1 MYIQDMTKQ
10 LNLSKKAINL
20 YEKKGLIKPSK
31 DKLGYRIYTK
41 QDVQTLLKI
50 KQLRRMNFSIAEIK
64 DILIHHQ
71 YDLFHQKKE
80 DYLKAIYEMETS
92 IQFIDSVKEC
102 IENQED
108 FTELAN
114 DLERIYALKE
124 MTPTT
129 HLTIDFDQVVFM
141 LSIFAFFF
149 ALKDN
154 GSSHIYE
161 IIGAILM
168 GIALAIYFSSKLRN
182 VMFKVYKNIK
192 KY

>member
-1 MYIQDMTKQ
+1 
-10 LNLSKKAINL
+10 
-20 YEKKGLIKPSK
+20 
-31 DKLGYRIYTK
+31 
-41 QDVQTLLKI
+41 
-50 KQLRRMNFSIAEIK
+50 
-64 DILIHHQ
+64 
-71 YDLFHQKKE
+71 
-80 DYLKAIYEMETS
+80 METS

-108 FTELAN
+108 ITELAN
-114 DLERIYALKE
+114 DLDRIYARKE
-124 MTPTT
+124 ITPNTR
-129 HLTIDFDQVVFM
+129 LTIDFNQIVFM

-154 GSSHIYE
+154 GSSHIYA

>member
-1 MYIQDMTKQ
+1 MYIQDITKQ
-10 LNLSKKAINL
+10 LNMSKKAINL
-20 YEKKGLIKPSK
+20 YEKKGLLKPSK
-31 DKLGYRIYTK
+31 DHLGYRVYTK

-50 KQLRRMNFSIAEIK
+50 KQLRQMNFSIAEIK
-64 DILIHHQ
+64 EILIHHQ
-71 YDLFHQKKE
+71 YQLFDQKKDE
-80 DYLKAIYEMETS
+80 YLKSIYEMETS

-108 FTELAN
+108 FTELAT

-124 MTPTT
+124 MMPTT

-149 ALKDN
+149 ALKSKQSID
-154 GSSHIYE
+154 IYE
-161 IIGAILM
+161 IIAGVLM
-168 GIALAIYFSSKLRN
+168 LMALAIYFSSKLRN